1 MPTTITKTIGSG
13 GDYSTISAW
22 WSAIP
27 ANLVTADEVHIGQ
40 LLNQEHTTFPAPFSG
55 KTTDA
60 TRYIELTA
68 APGASWT
75 DMPSS
80 PMRYGFGAR
89 VLGTGDFTAPFRT
102 DGGQQLLLSKI
113 QFKNSGA
120 AAAMDCVNYDGKF
133 LLDRV
138 LVETQSGNAS
148 FPALALDGPVRQSVF
163 IQYGGA
169 SGGVLYVRGGTD
181 NRGVYGCT
189 VAVIGTATAAGGI
202 GGDFDTLPVVNCA
215 VFGATAALN
224 GSSTFNV
231 SGCATDQASPPSGF
245 VTRAFSTS
253 TGAQFENITLG
264 THDFRVKTASALAG
278 VGVVDTTNSA
288 NDAYGT
294 ARGSDVT
301 AGAMEAVGSG
311 DTTPPTLSS
320 PTGAGGLG
328 VCSGTVSTNEAAGT
342 VYAVATASATAPMP
356 LQVRNGQDHTG
367 SGALRVISQ
376 AVSSSGT
383 QAVASGAIT
392 GGAGTRY
399 LHYMHE
405 DAAGNRS
412 AVVSSAG
419 FSVTATAT
427 QLVLTVPDAAGLS
440 GFNAVVLSAA
450 APGAGVTVIATPTGI
465 TFNGSG
471 QATLSIAGLGVPVSA
486 YRWVSVTNATG
497 DPLQSPAPVQ
507 AQGPVQA
514 S

>member
-1 MPTTITKTIGSG
+1 MPTTITKTIGTG
-13 GDYSTISAW
+13 GDYSTITAW
-22 WSAIP
+22 WASIP

-75 DMPSS
+75 DLPSS

-89 VLGTGDFTAPFRT
+89 VLGTGDFTAPFRP
-102 DGGQQLLLSKI
+102 DGGQNLYLSKI

-120 AAAMDCVNYDGKF
+120 AAAMDAINYDGRF
-133 LLDRV
+133 FLDRV
-138 LVETQSGNAS
+138 LVETQSGNGS
-148 FPALALDGPVRQSVF
+148 FPATSVDGPIKQSVV
-163 IQYGGA
+163 IQYGGPSA
-169 SGGVLYVRGGTD
+169 AVLYVRGGTD
-181 NRGVYGCT
+181 GRGVYGCT
-189 VAVIGTATAAGGI
+189 VAVVGTASAASGI
-202 GGDFDTLPVVNCA
+202 GGDFDTVPIVNCA
-215 VFGATAALN
+215 IFGATTALS

-231 SGCATDQASPPSGF
+231 SGCATDQASPPTGF
-245 VTRAFSTS
+245 TTRAYSTS
-253 TGAQFENITLG
+253 TGAQFENISLG
-264 THDFRVKTASALAG
+264 THDLRIKSASALVG
-278 VGVVDTTNSA
+278 LGVVDTVNCL
-288 NDAYGT
+288 NDCYGA
-294 ARGSDVT
+294 ARGSTVT
-301 AGAMEAVGSG
+301 AGAMEAAGSA

-320 PTGAGGLG
+320 PSGTGGLG
-328 VCSGTVSTNEAAGT
+328 VCTGSVSTNEAAGDL
-342 VYAVATASATAPMP
+342 YAVATASATAPTQ

-367 SGALRVISQ
+367 AAALRVRSQ
-376 AVSSSGT
+376 AVTSTGAQSIP
-383 QAVASGAIT
+383 SGAIS

-399 LHYMHE
+399 WHFMHE

-419 FSVTATAT
+419 FSVTASAT
-427 QLVLTVPDAAGLS
+427 QLVVTVPDAAGLS

-471 QATLSIAGLGVPVSA
+471 QATISIAGLGVPVTA